1 MAREMICRFGMSEAI
16 GPVSFDDDSGDVFL
30 GRDFVT
36 RKNYSE
42 KTAEQIDGE
51 VKRLLSELY
60 AAAKTLLSDN
70 RPLLDRIAEALLER
84 ETLETADLKRL
95 LDGQTLPPLPP
106 PPAVHAGAGEARPVR
121 VTGEAPARAGGKL
134 PDPEPIP
141 G

>member
-42 KTAEQIDGE
+42 KTAEQIDAE

-60 AAAKTLLSDN
+60 QQARAVLADN

-84 ETLETADLKRL
+84 
-95 LDGQTLPPLPP
+95 
-106 PPAVHAGAGEARPVR
+106 
-121 VTGEAPARAGGKL
+121 
-134 PDPEPIP
+134 DPQ
-141 G
+141 